1 MIKSKKMMV
10 SALLLGI
17 MLNSLGSVALASEI
31 NEIDNENITI
41 SSEIYDDII
50 VDTEID
56 EQLINAPASYEYKTT
71 NSITVTPSNAQT
83 IMNDV
88 NNAKRQ
94 NTVSAFVKLSGT
106 MLKLAKQPLPGT
118 IVSTVGKLIKSDMN
132 IKATETFA
140 KKVITS
146 NKNTSAQFKLK
157 RFFDGM
163 RMHDWYYYSII
174 G

>member
-1 MIKSKKMMV
+1 MIKSKKIII
-10 SALLLGI
+10 SSLLLGI
-17 MLNSLGSVALASEI
+17 MLNSSGTVALASEI
-31 NEIDNENITI
+31 NEINNENIAI
-41 SSEIYDDII
+41 SSEICDDII

-94 NTVSAFVKLSGT
+94 NTVSAYVKLSGT
-106 MLKLAKQPLPGT
+106 MLKLAQQRLPGI
-118 IVSTVGKLIKSDMN
+118 IVSTVGTMIKSDMN
-132 IKATETFA
+132 IKTTEAFA

-146 NKNTSAQFKLK
+146 NKNTSAKFKLK

-163 RMHDWYYYSII
+163 TMHDWYYYSII